1 LDESEHPEGMVL
13 VYECDS
19 FMFMTLQMEE
29 TLRLKFD
36 QHCTLREELLKT
48 GNAELFEVC
57 STIVRKTARAE
68 SLDDRILTKMIFG
81 AEVLIGVVAMSSVR
95 RSRD

>member
-1 LDESEHPEGMVL
+1 MVL
-13 VYECDS
+13 VYEYVL
-19 FMFMTLQMEE
+19 FMFTTVQMEE

-36 QHCTLREELLKT
+36 QHPDLREELLKT

-57 STIVRKTARAE
+57 STIMSKTTKAE

-81 AEVLIGVVAMSSVR
+81 AEELISVVAMSSVR
-95 RSRD
+95 RWKD

>member
-1 LDESEHPEGMVL
+1 MI
-13 VYECDS
+13 YECDL
-19 FMFMTLQMEE
+19 FMYVTVQMEE

-36 QHCTLREELLKT
+36 QHPDLREELLKT

-57 STIVRKTARAE
+57 SAIMSKTTRAE

-81 AEVLIGVVAMSSVR
+81 AEELIGVVAMSSVK
-95 RSRD
+95 RSKD